1 MAPRFLLAGLALHLV
16 SCGID
21 MDGIAGAF
29 QRPSAVVELDKT
41 VDLGKATVLRLDTSN
56 GRIKVRSG
64 GEEIELHVKV
74 SLSAGTQEAADA
86 AAPQVAITE
95 SVVGDRLEF
104 NVDLPEG
111 TKLGGASY
119 DVTCPLGMSL
129 DLHTTNGRV
138 EVEGPFP
145 SVTVDTSNGSI
156 NSRNAFTLCSLPV
169 TSMIIDSAE
178 TSMILARK
186 MSQIWITS
194 ARLVE
199 LTFTLSKMSSRPTAS
214 VPTKAFTSMTS
225 INLSS
230 CLTQSSSALSSPLSV
245 VVMRERCGSTVG
257 PTLSVSMLKPRPLN
271 MPAMRANTPNL
282 FSTKTEMTCF
292 MLKIWNLVDGTG
304 LEPVTYWV

>member
-29 QRPSAVVELDKT
+29 QRPSAIVELDKT
-41 VDLGKATVLRLDTSN
+41 VDPGKATVLRLDTSN

-95 SVVGDRLEF
+95 SVEGDRLEF

-129 DLHTTNGRV
+129 DLDTTNGRV

-156 NSRNAFTLCSLPV
+156 NLTGAVPEFALD
-169 TSMIIDSAE
+169 TSNGRVEVM
-178 TSMILARK
+178 
-186 MSQIWITS
+186 
-194 ARLVE
+194 LV
-199 LTFTLSKMSSRPTAS
+199 
-214 VPTKAFTSMTS
+214 
-225 INLSS
+225 
-230 CLTQSSSALSSPLSV
+230 
-245 VVMRERCGSTVG
+245 GDWG
-257 PTLSVSMLKPRPLN
+257 
-271 MPAMRANTPNL
+271 
-282 FSTKTEMTCF
+282 
-292 MLKIWNLVDGTG
+292 GTG
-304 LEPVTYWV
+304 RIDTSNGSITVECTGKLACTVVTDTSNGKTKVSASDGPGKLTLDTSNGSITCREVGGGP